1 MIYPEREI
9 QLDIPH
15 IGSYGGLDLRLMER
29 VLDNLVNNALRYC
42 EQRLRIGLWFNG
54 HLACLQVEDDGPAFP
69 ADKRQRVLAP
79 FVRLDPS
86 HDRATGGCGLGLAIV
101 HSIAV
106 AYQGKCLSR
115 AAPLAGPASASA
127 GH

>member
-1 MIYPEREI
+1 
-9 QLDIPH
+9 
-15 IGSYGGLDLRLMER
+15 MER

-86 HDRATGGCGLGLAIV
+86 HDRATGGCGLGLAII

-115 AAPLAGPASASA
+115 AAPWRGPLPLLLAIEAYETAQYPTLNKSTSFWRT
-127 GH
+127 